1 MTIIIVML
9 SIISVNHV
17 NASQSNEKSL
27 DQQIESAKNI
37 KLVQRFF
44 SFSTSY
50 DIIIDGDVVG
60 HIKGDFFHPFGDDLK
75 IQTLDGQ
82 TIYAEHQQRRLLHL
96 SLTRGGV
103 FINKSGNIDGAMREE
118 MFWLFKH
125 QFKIYNQ
132 DGHYIGRSY
141 QDPWHFFS
149 TVYKITDSK
158 DKPIIQGKTEF
169 LHLTK
174 QIKVSRIK
182 SSKKISMKQALI
194 IMTIEEAIDDA
205 NSSKDNS

>member
-1 MTIIIVML
+1 MTVITVVL
-9 SIISVNHV
+9 SIVFVNHV
-17 NASQSNEKSL
+17 SASQSNEESL

-37 KLVQRFF
+37 KLVQKFF

-82 TIYAEHQQRRLLHL
+82 TIYAEHQQRRLLNL

-103 FINKSGNIDGAMREE
+103 FINKSGNIDGAIREE
-118 MFWLFKH
+118 MFWLFEH
-125 QFKIYNQ
+125 QFKIYDQ
-132 DGHYIGRSY
+132 DGHHVGQSY

-149 TVYKITDSK
+149 TIYKITDSK
-158 DKPIIQGKTEF
+158 DKPIIQGKMES

-194 IMTIEEAIDDA
+194 IITVEEAIDDA
-205 NSSKDNS
+205 NSSKDD